1 MLKFLTSAADS
12 AGWPDSERDV
22 LLVGRSNV
30 GKSTFINKLYAQKAA
45 YVGKTPG
52 KTRLL
57 NFFDAGD
64 YLLVDAP
71 GYGYAKRTADEQ
83 LAYRDMMNEYL
94 TEREALRLVILL
106 VDARHKPSADDLQMM
121 DYLRQAHLPV
131 KVIATKA
138 DKLKNSEIR
147 PAIRQICNALQIPE
161 NALTLSDPRRNELYL
176 QIREEI
182 LQALRIA

>member
-1 MLKFLTSAADS
+1 MLKFLTSAAS
-12 AGWPDSERDV
+12 AAGWPDSEADV

-30 GKSTFINKLYAQKAA
+30 GKSTFINKLYSQKAA

-71 GYGYAKRTADEQ
+71 GYGYARRTAGEQ
-83 LAYRDMMNEYL
+83 LAYRDMMNEYFEKRKQL
-94 TEREALRLVILL
+94 KLVILL
-106 VDARHKPSADDLQMM
+106 VDARHKPSADDQQMM
-121 DYLRQAHLPV
+121 DYLRDAHLPV

-147 PAIRQICNALQIPE
+147 PAVREICSTLQIPE
-161 NALTLSDPRRNELYL
+161 NALTLSDPRKNELYL

-182 LQALRIA
+182 LQSLRIA